1 MASEIIRL
9 EGAKVRWYDIGELY
23 MGTPPIDQQTL
34 YVAKKGDYVV
44 NSQIGMYVVLS
55 VDNDNV
61 PALELIFRR
70 NESSNLN
77 PNSESL
83 ITAFSKYQPSAAQY
97 ALINT
102 NVTPHTIAISNSY
115 LVFGADRDRMV
126 FFRGSDVSDQTGV
139 VISEVY
145 DGTGT
150 LTGSEVGLEAVQSGV
165 NTIKIPRIFHT
176 TKPLVSGE
184 IITGVVYTATGDK
197 VQIQP
202 FLVEDT
208 SYVRDVDVAALFITD
223 LTVESPLL
231 SPTDDTL
238 LENNVNSPFT
248 TSLVKGRL
256 HYSDGSTVD
265 IPINGTKLILHG
277 LDEFD
282 SSRVGRPHNLVMTY
296 YPDNTENYVGGGG
309 MTRPHISRHVRLAN
323 RRLGDD
329 YSLKL
334 FPVPTFVDTL
344 SGYQFQWW
352 LNNLEGDINIDVTA
366 HIRTHRPDGT
376 PMNGLDYNT
385 EQKLTLTLDL
395 DDVAPG
401 TYPGYVHSQIMD
413 MTLSIPGANGDTP
426 WFIDY
431 ASNNALPYGQGV
443 RASATNIGNGRI
455 NISLDE
461 PNRDAWL
468 SRVYYAILP
477 LYDNSVL
484 VEPATPSHMLL
495 RYNGVEH
502 RVPIDMWSESIDKL
516 TGAPVFVDQ
525 SSLDIV
531 WILATSGGDRYLG
544 HTPMI
549 IRLDL

>member
-1 MASEIIRL
+1 MTGELLKL
-9 EGAKVRWYDIGELY
+9 EGAKTRQYDISEVY
-23 MGTPPIDQQTL
+23 RGTMPIDGET
-34 YVAKKGDYVV
+34 
-44 NSQIGMYVVLS
+44 MYVVKRKDTVIDSAVGMYYVLD
-55 VDNDNV
+55 VDNDNI
-61 PALELIFRR
+61 PTMELIFRR

-97 ALINT
+97 ALVNT
-102 NVTPHTIAISNSY
+102 DVTPHTVAISNSY

-126 FFRGSDVSDQTGV
+126 FYLGSDVSEDTG
-139 VISEVY
+139 IILSEVY
-145 DGTGT
+145 DGTGA
-150 LTGSEVGLEAVQSGV
+150 LIGNEVGLEAVQSGV
-165 NTIKIPRIFHT
+165 NTIKIPNIFHT
-176 TKPLVSGE
+176 TKPLKSGD
-184 IITGVVYTATGDK
+184 IITGVVHTATGDK

-208 SYVRDVDVAALFITD
+208 SFVRDVDASALFITD
-223 LTVESPLL
+223 LSIQSPLL

-238 LENNVNSPFT
+238 LENNVNTPFT
-248 TSLVKGRL
+248 TSLIKGRL
-256 HYSDGSTVD
+256 HYSDGSTVNV
-265 IPINGTKLILHG
+265 PVNGTKLVLHG
-277 LDEFD
+277 LDEYD
-282 SSRVGRPHNLVMTY
+282 NSRVGRPHNLVLTY
-296 YPDNTENYVGGGG
+296 YPDTTENYVGGGG
-309 MTRPHISRHVRLAN
+309 ATRPQISRHVRLAN
-323 RRLGDD
+323 RRVGDD

-334 FPVPTFVDTL
+334 YPVPAFVDAVT
-344 SGYQFQWW
+344 GYQFQWW
-352 LNNLEGDINIDVTA
+352 LNNIDGDINIDVTA

-376 PMNGLDYNT
+376 PLNGLDYGV
-385 EQKLTLTLDL
+385 EQNLSLTLDL

-401 TYPGYVHSQIMD
+401 TYPGYIHSQIMD

-443 RASATNIGNGRI
+443 RASATNVGDGKI
-455 NISLDE
+455 NVSMDE
-461 PNRDAWL
+461 PTREAWL
-468 SRVYYAILP
+468 TRAYYSILP

-484 VEPATPSHMLL
+484 VEPPTPSHMLL

-502 RVPIDMWSESIDKL
+502 RVPLERWSGSINKL

-525 SSLDIV
+525 STLDIV
-531 WILATSGGDRYLG
+531 WVLATATGDKYLG